1 MISCKQAAYLGSK
14 SSFDA
19 LTIVERIKLRFHLK
33 MCTCPTCHDFT
44 KDSTLIDQAVDK
56 IMEQREEQKVEL
68 SEEQRKKIL
77 DALK

>member
-14 SSFDA
+14 ASFGA
-19 LTIVERIKLRFHLK
+19 LTIVERMKLKFHLK
-33 MCTCPTCHDFT
+33 MCTCSTCHDFS
-44 KDSTLIDQAVDK
+44 KDNSLIDNAVDK
-56 IMEQREEQKVEL
+56 VMQQREEQKVAL